1 MSGESTTPNLAELT
15 REIVEAVNR
24 RDLDAVMSVFAPN
37 CVWDDSAIG
46 LGTREGLTA
55 IREHIEAWI
64 GSYEEFDWVPEEQL
78 DVGNG
83 VRFGVSIQKGR
94 PVGST
99 SHVHQR
105 FATVAVWVEGLVERF
120 TTYPDID
127 AARAA
132 AERLAQD
139 RG

>member
-1 MSGESTTPNLAELT
+1 MLDPAELL
-15 REIVEAVNR
+15 RRIVEAVNR
-24 RDLDAVMSVFAPN
+24 GDLDAVMSFFAPN

-64 GSYEEFDWVPEEQL
+64 GSYEEFDWVPEEQFDL
-78 DVGNG
+78 GDG

-99 SHVHQR
+99 GHVHQR
-105 FATVAVWVEGLVERF
+105 FATVSVWVEGLIERF
-120 TTYPDID
+120 TTYPDPGE
-127 AARAA
+127 ARAA
-132 AERLAQD
+132 AVRLAESRAQAH
-139 RG
+139 G